1 MPYAQSKQAGLIL
14 LAIDLLRMEYDGI
27 PPVIRE
33 PEVEIAD
40 LAPAEA
46 AEIEI
51 ISTTPDKTEIIS
63 GNFTVTISA
72 FSPCAPFK

>member
-1 MPYAQSKQAGLIL
+1 
-14 LAIDLLRMEYDGI
+14 
-27 PPVIRE
+27 VRE

-51 ISTTPDKTEIIS
+51 ISTTPDKTEIVS

-72 FSPCAPFK
+72 FSPLRSIQINGVNQELAG